1 LNARVVHWP
10 KAARRAG
17 SLSGALALGA
27 LCGCSPRA
35 DSARVLEL
43 AQIRPR
49 NAAGVYLNEALVFH
63 FDADLDP
70 SSVHRRSVRIAS
82 VDGRSPRG
90 ELRVD
95 GDEIRFL
102 PAPVLSPT
110 LDDGGYLPDTEYTV
124 RLAGF
129 PFPDGL
135 RANDGA
141 PLARS
146 IEWRFK
152 TVTLT
157 DPRSGPVFED
167 RSPEVGRPLQLQS
180 SERKLVAPTGPIVL
194 EGGEPIDPSSLS
206 AEDFSLRPVLRG
218 ASGSPFGDPIPLRAV
233 VADNRDPLD
242 FVSRGRTLVH
252 LFPQSVLAAGDY
264 ELRNLAPADLHD
276 FGGHPVWPFSV
287 KRLLVQVQEGAPV
300 AGVGSYV
307 ESFLDTDLRSPAEV
321 PEADGTALWSGN
333 GRVEIRY
340 PAAAGDGSIGNVSLA
355 GGEARDEL
363 SARTLEVARSETV
376 TLKSEPGLVVLRAQR
391 RLTIAGTLVREV
403 TGERPSFA
411 KRETL
416 SDWLAAA
423 RERDLAA
430 RRDGAVSPPNWTV
443 LIAGGDLTISGRL
456 RVWGPL
462 LLVAGGRIRIS
473 GEIECAPAD
482 AAQGH
487 RLTPTSFLPKPSD
500 GYADRASG
508 GMVFIHWDP
517 MGPEH
522 RPVVL
527 GASELPWV
535 LDPPTRNPLRA
546 GEKLVYQVLSAAI
559 PPAGGV
565 ARWHSGA
572 VVHGFA
578 GNRRVSLQPGE
589 PAFRVRFIGESSTA
603 GSGPVRVDDPALF
616 AEAKSLRLLLELT
629 VFSDGGAQPERGDA
643 PSWDPPW
650 IDDVTLSWDRVEGD
664 ERR

>member
-1 LNARVVHWP
+1 MVLWP
-10 KAARRAG
+10 ILAARRAG
-17 SLSGALALGA
+17 SLSGALAWVA
-27 LCGCSPRA
+27 LCGCSTRA
-35 DSARVLEL
+35 DEARVLEL

-63 FDADLDP
+63 FDADVDP
-70 SSVHRRSVRIAS
+70 ASVHRRSVRIAS
-82 VDGRSPRG
+82 VDGHSPRG

-102 PAPVLSPT
+102 PAPVLSPA

-135 RANDGA
+135 RSAAGA

-146 IEWRFK
+146 IEWRFR
-152 TVTLT
+152 TVTVT
-157 DPRSGPVFED
+157 DPRGGPVFED
-167 RSPEVGRPLQLQS
+167 RSPEVGRPLQIQS
-180 SERKLVAPTGPIVL
+180 SEPKLVAPTGPIVL
-194 EGGEPIDPSSLS
+194 EGGEPIDPSSLR
-206 AEDFSLRPVLRG
+206 AEDFSLRPSNGRN
-218 ASGSPFGDPIPLRAV
+218 AASPFGDRIPLRAV

-252 LFPQSVLAAGDY
+252 LFPQSVLAPGDY

-287 KRLLVQVQEGAPV
+287 KRLLVRVQAGSAPI
-300 AGVGSYV
+300 GVGSYV
-307 ESFLDTDLRSPAEV
+307 ESFLDTALRSPAEV

-340 PAAAGDGSIGNVSLA
+340 PAAAGDGSVGNVSLA
-355 GGEARDEL
+355 GEELRRDL
-363 SARTLEVARSETV
+363 SARSLEVARGETAS
-376 TLKSEPGLVVLRAQR
+376 LGSAPGLVVLRAQR

-403 TGERPSFA
+403 TGERPAFE
-411 KRETL
+411 KRESL

-423 RERDLAA
+423 HARDLAA
-430 RRDGAVSPPNWTV
+430 RGDASLAPPNWTV

-473 GEIECAPAD
+473 GEIECAPTD
-482 AAQGH
+482 DAQGQ
-487 RLTPTSFLPKPSD
+487 RVTPISFLPKPSD
-500 GYADRASG
+500 GYVDRLSG
-508 GMVFIHWDP
+508 GIVFIHWDQV
-517 MGPEH
+517 GIER
-522 RPVVL
+522 RPLVL
-527 GASELPWV
+527 GATELPWT
-535 LDPPTRNPLRA
+535 LDSPLRNPLRP
-546 GEKLVYQVLSAAI
+546 GERLVYQVLSAAI
-559 PPAGGV
+559 PPEGGV

-572 VVHGFA
+572 VIHGFA
-578 GNRRVSLQPGE
+578 GNRSAKFASAEQ
-589 PAFRVRFIGESSTA
+589 AFRVRFIGEGSTPGSS
-603 GSGPVRVDDPALF
+603 SVRVDDPALF

-629 VFSDGGAQPERGDA
+629 VFPDAGLAENSDRAGA

-650 IDDVTLSWDRVEGD
+650 IDDVTLSWDREEGG